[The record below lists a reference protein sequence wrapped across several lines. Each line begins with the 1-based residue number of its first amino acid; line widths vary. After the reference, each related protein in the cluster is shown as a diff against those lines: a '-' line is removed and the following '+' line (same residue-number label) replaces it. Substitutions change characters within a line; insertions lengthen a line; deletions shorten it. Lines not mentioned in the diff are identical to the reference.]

1 LYADQLK
8 HQKHLHFCIMLN
20 QAALTVAIS
29 LCPEEA
35 ICYLARV
42 YTTLVIFNPPEFMKT
57 AVGSRVLI
65 HSLGYPDHPDSAH
78 TCRQLMDE
86 FGFDADTFP
95 AVALQGLATIAAIF
109 PCDRQNLDV
118 DFEFEQQLDIAPT
131 SLIDLQSRVE
141 DRGQSAWLV
150 QLKETYFLQEP
161 IYDVLPPIHTET
173 GNVWFPQHQVHLNDF
188 QNALNNDILRSK
200 V

>member
-1 LYADQLK
+1 
-8 HQKHLHFCIMLN
+8 MLN
-20 QAALTVAIS
+20 QAAITVAIS

-42 YTTLVIFNPPEFMKT
+42 YATLVIYNPPEFIKT

-65 HSLGYPDHPDSAH
+65 HSLGYPDHTDSAH

-95 AVALQGLATIAAIF
+95 AVALQGLATIAAIS
-109 PCDRQNLDV
+109 PCDRQNLDI
-118 DFEFEQQLDIAPT
+118 DFELEQCQDVAPT
-131 SLIDLQSRVE
+131 SLIDLRSRVE
-141 DRGQSAWLV
+141 ERGHSAWLV

-161 IYDVLPPIHTET
+161 IYDVLPPIDTET
-173 GNVWFPQHQVHLNDF
+173 GNIWLPQHQSHVEDF
-188 QNALNNDILRSK
+188 HNALSRDILSSK

>member
-1 LYADQLK
+1 
-8 HQKHLHFCIMLN
+8 MLN
-20 QAALTVAIS
+20 QATLTVAIS

-35 ICYLARV
+35 VCYLARV
-42 YTTLVIFNPPEFMKT
+42 YTTVVVFNPPEFMKT

-65 HSLGYPDHPDSAH
+65 HSLGYPDNPESAH
-78 TCRQLMDE
+78 ICRQLMDE
-86 FGFDADTFP
+86 FGFDTDTFP
-95 AVALQGLATIAAIF
+95 AIALQGLATIAAIF
-109 PCDRQNLDV
+109 PCDRQNWGI
-118 DFEFEQQLDIAPT
+118 DFELDRHLDIAPT

-161 IYDVLPPIHTET
+161 ICDVLPPIHIET
-173 GNVWFPQHQVHLNDF
+173 GNVWLPQHSSHMESF
-188 QNALNNDILRSK
+188 QNAIKRDILRTK

>member
-1 LYADQLK
+1 MLDQ
-8 HQKHLHFCIMLN
+8 
-20 QAALTVAIS
+20 AVLTVAIS

-57 AVGSRVLI
+57 AVESRVLI

-78 TCRQLMDE
+78 ICRQLMDE

-118 DFEFEQQLDIAPT
+118 DFELEQHLDQHLDIAPT

-161 IYDVLPPIHTET
+161 ICDVLPPMHIET
-173 GNVWFPQHQVHLNDF
+173 GNVWLPQHQSHLDDF
-188 QNALNNDILRSK
+188 QNALKHDIIRSK